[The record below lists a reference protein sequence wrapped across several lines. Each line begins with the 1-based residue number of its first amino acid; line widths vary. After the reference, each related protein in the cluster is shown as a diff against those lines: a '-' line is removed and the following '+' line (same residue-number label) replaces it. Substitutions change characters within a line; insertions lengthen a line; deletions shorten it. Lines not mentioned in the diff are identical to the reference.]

1 MKLRRIATIGLSLLQ
16 EQIVM
21 SALAVLS
28 KRNRVRF
35 VRTDPAIA
43 DILVL
48 DGLSLES
55 RAAVWTYADDP
66 ERSFLLINGDQA
78 IRHARIRRIESPL
91 SVRPIADLLRDLCA
105 TQPTA

>member
-1 MKLRRIATIGLSLLQ
+1 MKLQRIATIGLSPLQ
-16 EQIVM
+16 EQVVIA
-21 SALAVLS
+21 ALAAIS
-28 KRNRVRF
+28 KRNTVRF
-35 VRTDPAIA
+35 IRTDPATA

-66 ERSFLLINGDQA
+66 ARSFLLIGGDRA

-91 SVRPIADLLRDLCA
+91 SVRPVAALLRNLCA
-105 TQPTA
+105 AQAAA